1 MRSGGAGF
9 HDSVGRYF
17 SPPYVRG
24 NEAIPNS
31 AASKTAILV
40 IFIFIIHGFRDGGA
54 AVDIQ
59 PNSSSLGR
67 SIWPASRCGSRRI
80 SKTTPDVRLQ
90 QGASGKF
97 SSRVLALSRM

>member
-1 MRSGGAGF
+1 MRSGVAGF

-54 AVDIQ
+54 AVDIRL
-59 PNSSSLGR
+59 NSSSLGR
-67 SIWPASRCGSRRI
+67 AE
-80 SKTTPDVRLQ
+80 
-90 QGASGKF
+90 ASGP
-97 SSRVLALSRM
+97 RARGIPPNIEDHP